1 METAEEAITR
11 RVAEARVWVRQ
22 YAVRAAV
29 TTSKVRIRVAVG
41 YAAVR
46 SALPRRL
53 R

>member
-1 METAEEAITR
+1 MTT
-11 RVAEARVWVRQ
+11 VDTVLARARQ

-41 YAAVR
+41 YTAAR
-46 SALPRRL
+46 SALHRRL

>member
-1 METAEEAITR
+1 MTTVDAMG
-11 RVAEARVWVRQ
+11 ARVRQ

-41 YAAVR
+41 YAAAR

-53 R
+53 RPR